1 MREILSYQWIYRSD
15 NSVIVSE
22 LAKILAETGPPA
34 PVVLGVGLVPYTVGH
49 AILLQRLRSP
59 YVLGGEITSSDLAE
73 AVLVCSQSP
82 LESIKSIK
90 SIWRDLALW
99 IWGKRI
105 QRMNLMVES
114 DKFQLWLKEQST
126 APEVLMEAGSKSKRP
141 AMPWPEQVLVGC
153 LNIGIGP
160 DDAIKMPI
168 GDAERLILAHAEMMG
183 QVQLWDDQSEAIW
196 QSQNAN

>member
-1 MREILSYQWIYRSD
+1 MRKVYSYHWSYRSD
-15 NSVIVSE
+15 HFVIVSE

-34 PVVLGVGLVPYTVGH
+34 PVVLGVRLVPYTVGH

-90 SIWRDLALW
+90 SIWKDLALW
-99 IWGKRI
+99 LWGKRI
-105 QRMNLMVES
+105 QRMNLLAES

-126 APEVLMEAGSKSKRP
+126 APEVLMEAGTKSKKP
-141 AMPWPEQVLVGC
+141 AMPWTERVLVGC

-160 DDAIKMPI
+160 DDAVKMPL

-183 QVQLWDDQSEAIW
+183 QVQLWDDQSEAAW
-196 QSQNAN
+196 QSQQSN

>member
-1 MREILSYQWIYRSD
+1 M
-15 NSVIVSE
+15 SE

-34 PVVLGVGLVPYTVGH
+34 PVVLGVRLVPYTVGH

-73 AVLVCSQSP
+73 AVLVCSQAP

-90 SIWRDLALW
+90 SIWKDLALW
-99 IWGKRI
+99 LWGKRI
-105 QRMNLMVES
+105 QRMNLLAES

-126 APEVLMEAGSKSKRP
+126 APEVLMEAGAKSKKP
-141 AMPWPEQVLVGC
+141 AMPWPERVLVGC
-153 LNIGIGP
+153 LNIGIGS
-160 DDAIKMPI
+160 DDAIKMPL

-183 QVQLWDDQSEAIW
+183 QVQLWDDQSEALW
-196 QSQNAN
+196 QNQQDN